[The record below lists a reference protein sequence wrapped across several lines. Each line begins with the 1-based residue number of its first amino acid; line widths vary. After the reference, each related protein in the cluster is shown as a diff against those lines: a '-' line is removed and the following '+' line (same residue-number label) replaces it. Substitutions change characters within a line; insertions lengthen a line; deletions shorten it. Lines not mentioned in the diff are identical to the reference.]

1 VRFGLNQPGQ
11 ILLAAFALSVTA
23 SRAADATSPIDY
35 TQRNSPYSPAGSVEP
50 EKKTPA
56 LHPTIPEKRVEKPMV
71 EKPTAAISD
80 RRARIEVTETRE
92 KQVREKKSHRP
103 EVIEQPTSAYNQ
115 QLSHITTSGDTKRP
129 PTVAKYQ
136 DSLTAASASNMARFP
151 AVDRATTAKINRF
164 LFRRNPPEIPPVVGT
179 NPVTPVAGGSPI
191 LK

>member
-1 VRFGLNQPGQ
+1 VRFGLNQSGR
-11 ILLAAFALSVTA
+11 ILLATFALGVTA
-23 SRAADATSPIDY
+23 LRAANATSPIDY
-35 TQRNSPYSPAGSVEP
+35 TQRNSPYSPAGKVEP

-56 LHPTIPEKRVEKPMV
+56 VHPTIPDKRVETPVV

-92 KQVREKKSHRP
+92 KEVREKNSRKP

-115 QLSHITTSGDTKRP
+115 QLADITTSGDTKRP

-164 LFRRNPPEIPPVVGT
+164 LFRRNPPEATPVVGSSS
-179 NPVTPVAGGSPI
+179 VTPVAGGSPI
-191 LK
+191 EK